1 MAMLELQRRKSL
13 KPTKTWQRPIKEYI
27 SAAAATAQT
36 FYIDIPRDHFIHEIL
51 IQIGEGLVNASPGT
65 LGDYLTDIK
74 LVGNG
79 NKYLKDAF
87 GLAAFF
93 VQVERMNKRKH
104 IAGIYHLTFSDPH
117 IPDAQPL
124 PAWIFTSLQ
133 LILTD
138 AAPAATK
145 YHYINVTIVESA
157 YQGEDLTNWKVMVE
171 KVLKWQKYGAN
182 TGWQEYE
189 HERAYKVFSYIYAM
203 DDSGTLSDTKF
214 NLAKIVGR
222 NPSGEITM
230 LDQVQIPTLQ
240 AENKATIIEA
250 IDTGYVFLQW
260 ADGFPTSDFTA
271 LKTYL
276 NIPTAGTNIGVRCM
290 ERYIL

>member
-1 MAMLELQRRKSL
+1 MLELQRRKSL
-13 KPTKTWQRPIKEYI
+13 KPTKIWQRPLNQQK
-27 SAAAATAQT
+27 SAVVATAQT
-36 FYIDIPRDHFIHEIL
+36 FYIDIPRDHFIHEI
-51 IQIGEGLVNASPGT
+51 IIMVGEHATDPLSGLSDD
-65 LGDYLTDIK
+65 LLDIK

-79 NKYLKDAF
+79 NKYMKDAF

-93 VQVERMNKRKH
+93 VQVERMNNRKH
-104 IAGIYHLTFSDPH
+104 ITGVYHLTFSDPNM
-117 IPDAQPL
+117 PDAQPL

-138 AAPAATK
+138 NAPAAST
-145 YHYINVTIVESA
+145 YHFINVTVVESA
-157 YQGEDLTNWKVMVE
+157 YQGEDLSNWKVLVE
-171 KVLKWQKYGAN
+171 KVLKWQKYGTN

-203 DDSGTLSDTKF
+203 DDNATLSDTKF

-222 NPSGEITM
+222 NPSGEITI
-230 LDQVQIPTLQ
+230 LDQVFILALQ
-240 AENKATIIEA
+240 SQNKATIIEA
-250 IDTGYVFLQW
+250 IDAGFAFLQW
-260 ADGFPTSDFTA
+260 AGGFPTSDFTA

>member
-1 MAMLELQRRKSL
+1 MAMLELQQRKSL
-13 KPTKTWQRPIKEYI
+13 KPTKTWQRKLAQQK
-27 SAAAATAQT
+27 SAVAATAQT
-36 FYIDIPRDHFIHEIL
+36 FYIDIPRDHFIHEI
-51 IQIGEGLVNASPGT
+51 IITVGEHATAPLSGLADD
-65 LGDYLTDIK
+65 LLDIK

-93 VQVERMNKRKH
+93 VQVERMNRRKH
-104 IAGIYHLTFSDPH
+104 ITGMYHLTFSDPA
-117 IPDAQPL
+117 IPEAKAL

-138 AAPAATK
+138 NAPAAAT
-145 YHYINVTIVESA
+145 YHFINVTVVESA

-203 DDSGTLSDTKF
+203 DDNAALSDTAFDK
-214 NLAKIVGR
+214 AKVVGR
-222 NPSGEITM
+222 NPTGEITVVDEVFI
-230 LDQVQIPTLQ
+230 LVLQ
-240 AENKATIIEA
+240 AENKGTIIEA
-250 IDTGYVFLQW
+250 IDTGFAFLQF
-260 ADGFPTSDFTA
+260 AEGFPTSDFTN
-271 LKTYL
+271 LKTLL
-276 NIPTAGTNIGVRCM
+276 NIPTAGTNISVRCM